1 MGSDLTDG
9 MTTRYMTSDGTYS
22 TIDCATPV
30 HVTQSLTKPEY
41 VNAVTR
47 TIQGLLDDLNND
59 AIRAL
64 SDSELVA
71 YLNQQTNEINAVKN
85 KLMDSINQDLA
96 AINAVKGMLAGLL
109 KLFQASC
116 SKKKKGDDPENP
128 DNTSDDYLKLI
139 LKVDPL
145 TQGCSATESDFIDTL
160 DTADAEFKGYTYTTP
175 NVAVPTIAASTP
187 PDQFD
192 DADYTYGLQQQQNAG
207 GDGDVSID
215 NSPDSLLPAKTVD
228 PCTQPC

>member
-1 MGSDLTDG
+1 
-9 MTTRYMTSDGTYS
+9 
-22 TIDCATPV
+22 
-30 HVTQSLTKPEY
+30 
-41 VNAVTR
+41 
-47 TIQGLLDDLNND
+47 LDDLQND
-59 AIRAL
+59 AIRGL
-64 SDSELVA
+64 SDSELIA
-71 YLNQQTNEINAVKN
+71 YLNQQTNEINAIKN

-109 KLFQASC
+109 KLFQIAC

-128 DNTSDDYLKLI
+128 DTSSDDYLKLI

-145 TQGCSATESDFIDTL
+145 TQGCSATESDFIQTL
-160 DTADAEFKGYTYTTP
+160 DDADAEFKGYSYTSP

-192 DADYTYGLQQQQNAG
+192 DADYNYGLEQQQNTG
-207 GDGDVSID
+207 GSGDVSID